1 MVTRF
6 SSPRQ
11 RERKKLPQPCSLAFD
26 AVLPRVYRYLVIKA
40 FPALVTRNAA
50 YGKSPGWFVARPSG
64 CRLMLESGDAKGG
77 GIWRRSYDTEG
88 SGQFEIK
95 SVAAGSYSLVATAS
109 NNEKDS
115 RTRLPLEVENQDID
129 DLKLVR
135 PPDQSW

>member
-1 MVTRF
+1 
-6 SSPRQ
+6 
-11 RERKKLPQPCSLAFD
+11 
-26 AVLPRVYRYLVIKA
+26 
-40 FPALVTRNAA
+40 
-50 YGKSPGWFVARPSG
+50 
-64 CRLMLESGDAKGG
+64 MLESGDAKGG